1 VLTYFYCVKIID
13 LANNKKLNSLG
24 IDIRPLIKTAYQDI
38 RNQMGL
44 STRKAYLEELE
55 RLDRKYSAP

>member
-1 VLTYFYCVKIID
+1 LKIID

-38 RNQMGL
+38 RNLMGL
-44 STRKAYLEELE
+44 SNRKAYIEELE

>member
-1 VLTYFYCVKIID
+1 VKIID
-13 LANNKKLNSLG
+13 LANTKKLNSQG

-44 STRKAYLEELE
+44 SNRKAYLEELE
-55 RLDRKYSAP
+55 RLDRKYSVP